1 MKIINNKTE
10 AIQELKR
17 ISTRTNSE
25 NNKEIN
31 AVVEEILQKVK
42 TYGDQAVEKY
52 TRTFD
57 GFNPNPMQVSTS
69 DLKDAWDEIDSNLKR
84 SLEIAHKRIKK
95 FHEKEIPSSFTI
107 KGKHGDL
114 VQRKWRP
121 VKKAGIYIP
130 GGRAAYP
137 STVLMNAIPAK
148 VAGVEEILMV
158 SPGNKEGEINKTVLA
173 AAYLSG
179 IDKVFRIG
187 GAQAIAA
194 LAFGTKKI
202 NRVDVISGPG
212 NIYVTTAKKLIY
224 GSTGIDSLAGPSEIL
239 IIADETAQST
249 HIASDLLAQAEHDP
263 LASSILL
270 TTSKDQAK
278 KVLEEIEK
286 RIVDH
291 PRKEICMQ
299 SIKNWGLIV
308 ICENYES
315 CIELSNNF
323 APEHL
328 EILAL
333 DSQKILEGI
342 ENAGAIFLGKWTPEA
357 VGDYLAGP
365 NHTLPTSGNARFS
378 GSLGV
383 ETFMK
388 NTSIIEFNEESLK
401 VNGLDIINLA
411 ESEGLHSHA
420 YSVKIRFDDQ
430 LTFEGE

>member
-1 MKIINNKTE
+1 MKIINNKKD

-17 ISTRTNSE
+17 ISNRTNSE
-25 NNKEIN
+25 TNNKINEI
-31 AVVEEILQKVK
+31 VEEILHDVK
-42 TYGDQAVEKY
+42 TYGDKAVEKY
-52 TRTFD
+52 TKKFD
-57 GFNPNPMQVSTS
+57 GFSPTPMQVNVK
-69 DLKDAWDEIDSNLKR
+69 DLKGAWDEIDNNLKC
-84 SLEIAHKRIKK
+84 SLKVAHERIKK

-107 KGKHGDL
+107 VGKHGDK

-121 VKKAGIYIP
+121 VKNAGIYIP

-137 STVLMNAIPAK
+137 STVLMNAIPAT
-148 VAGVEEILMV
+148 VAGVKEIIMV
-158 SPGNKEGEINKTVLA
+158 SPGNKEGKINKIVLA

-179 IDKVFRIG
+179 INRVFRVG
-187 GAQAIAA
+187 GAQAIGA
-194 LAFGTKKI
+194 LAFGTEQI
-202 NRVDVISGPG
+202 NKVDVISGPG
-212 NIYVTTAKKLIY
+212 NIYVTTAKKIVY

-263 LASSILL
+263 LAASILL
-270 TTSKDQAK
+270 TTSRAQAK
-278 KVLEEIEK
+278 EVAEELYKI
-286 RIVDH
+286 IDDH

-299 SIKNWGLIV
+299 SIKNWGLIA

-328 EILAL
+328 EILAS
-333 DSQKILEGI
+333 DSENILKGI

-365 NHTLPTSGNARFS
+365 NHTLPTSGNSRFS

-401 VNGLDIINLA
+401 FNSRDIINLA
-411 ESEGLHSHA
+411 QSEGLHSHA
-420 YSVKIRFDDQ
+420 NSVQIRFED
-430 LTFEGE
+430 